1 MERSL
6 LREFV
11 ADWNLNGGSPRT
23 ANDYARYLENLFQII
38 KNPSLAD
45 VKEWLYSAQTVSV
58 RRKRA
63 QAIRAYGRWC
73 AEAGVDEFIWWEQ
86 VPLVAEKITPQS
98 TVTREVYAS
107 VLSRC
112 ITIRDKALIETL
124 WSTGLRRAELERMQ
138 IEHLD
143 LSGGFVVVPVT
154 KAGRPRIVP
163 LSPPAIKAVRR
174 LIRQRT
180 TGSIFQMTG
189 NAIRLRLARLGAP
202 SAHAWRRGWAVESL
216 RSGVSEASVKA
227 AAGWGSGAMVSR
239 YTLALSGELAIE
251 EFRLKWQKS

>member
-11 ADWNLNGGSPRT
+11 ADWCLDGRSPKT
-23 ANDYARYLENLFQII
+23 VIEYVRYLDQLFLIN
-38 KNPSLAD
+38 KTPTLAD
-45 VKEWLYSAQTVSV
+45 VKEWLRSAPEASV

-63 QAIRAYGRWC
+63 QAVRAYGRWC
-73 AEAGVDEFIWWEQ
+73 VDAGVEEFLWWKQ
-86 VPLVAEKITPQS
+86 VPLVAEKITPQP
-98 TVTREVYAS
+98 TVTREVYVS
-107 VLSRC
+107 VLGRC
-112 ITIRDKALIETL
+112 ATIRDRALVETL
-124 WSTGLRRAELERMQ
+124 WSTGLRRSELERIQ

-154 KAGRPRIVP
+154 KTGRPRIVP
-163 LSPPAIKAVRR
+163 LSPPAIKALRR
-174 LIRQRT
+174 LVGQRT
-180 TGSIFQMTG
+180 SGSVFRMTG
-189 NAIRLRLARLGAP
+189 NAIRLRLNRLGAP

-239 YTLALSGELAIE
+239 YTMSLADELAID
-251 EFRLKWQKS
+251 EFRRLWRNG